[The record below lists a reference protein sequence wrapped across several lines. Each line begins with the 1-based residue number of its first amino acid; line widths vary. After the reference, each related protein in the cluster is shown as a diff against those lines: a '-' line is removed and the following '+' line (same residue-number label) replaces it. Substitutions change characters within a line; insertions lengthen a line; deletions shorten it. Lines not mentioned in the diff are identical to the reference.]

1 MTTGP
6 IRPRSKRVF
15 WLAVAAFTFAIL
27 AVVLLANDKRNL
39 KALAH
44 HYQLDWFDEKT
55 AAPTNLTDAPKAE
68 VKRKDILVPAALL
81 APDSPLPPGE
91 FLRKWRNSGPTLCDR
106 LNAAGIS
113 NTGWQMSGVDARTS
127 ECIHEPI
134 TANAGDVANAGSF
147 FLIVRGTTAGEIS
160 MVRMKIVL
168 PPPEAGGAELQKKL
182 VEAYRNF
189 VEQAGWLEF
198 ADAAEAINRL
208 DTVNESRFGA
218 AISFSH
224 EFENPRAF
232 NFIMTARARTP
243 GQRRTRDYFDTARWL
258 PSADE
263 SLAEGPS

>member
-15 WLAVAAFTFAIL
+15 WLAAAVFTFAIL

-44 HYQLDWFDEKT
+44 HYQLDWFDEKI
-55 AAPTNLTDAPKAE
+55 AAPTKATDAPKAE
-68 VKRKDILVPAALL
+68 VKQKDILVPAALL

-113 NTGWQMSGVDARTS
+113 NKGWQMSGFDAKTS
-127 ECIHEPI
+127 ECIHEP
-134 TANAGDVANAGSF
+134 TTANAGSF
-147 FLIVRGTTAGEIS
+147 FLIVRGTTVGEIS

-168 PPPEAGGAELQKKL
+168 PPPEAGGAELQSKL

-208 DTVNESRFGA
+208 ETVDESRFGA

-224 EFENPRAF
+224 EFENPRSF
-232 NFIMTARARTP
+232 NFIMTVQARTP

-258 PSADE
+258 PSANGP
-263 SLAEGPS
+263 LAEGPS

>member
-1 MTTGP
+1 MTTEP

-15 WLAVAAFTFAIL
+15 WVAAAAFTFVIL

-39 KALAH
+39 KALVH
-44 HYQLDWFDEKT
+44 HYQLDWFDDRI
-55 AAPTNLTDAPKAE
+55 AAPTKVEGLPKTE
-68 VKRKDILVPAALL
+68 VKQKNILVPAALL
-81 APDSPLPPGE
+81 DPDSPLPPGE

-113 NTGWQMSGVDARTS
+113 NKGWQMSGFDAKTS
-127 ECIHEPI
+127 ECIHEP
-134 TANAGDVANAGSF
+134 TAGNAGDIADAGSF
-147 FLIVRGTTAGEIS
+147 FLIVRGTTLGEIS

-198 ADAAEAINRL
+198 ADAAGAINRL
-208 DTVNESRFGA
+208 DTVDESRFGA

-232 NFIMTARARTP
+232 NFFMTVQARTP

-263 SLAEGPS
+263 PLAEGPS